1 VSFCYNVG
9 RYLAAAGPLTL
20 GALSAKM
27 AEKAPTVEA
36 KIDAFRDAAS
46 WMCLIF
52 LVGVLVLPFL
62 PETKGKPLPQD

>member
-1 VSFCYNVG
+1 M
-9 RYLAAAGPLTL
+9 
-20 GALSAKM
+20 AKN
-27 AEKAPTVEA
+27 APTVEL

-62 PETKGKPLPQD
+62 PETKGKPLPED